1 MVFRKIKKFLS
12 ENPKEVKR
20 DNENTVKFIESGYT
34 INKNIEVNLTYLKE
48 ILGRNYDVVF
58 REYKIFNTGQTRI
71 FLSFANS
78 LVNLDRINQYIV
90 QPLVLKLE
98 KENYDKSALSSDIF
112 NVVNHKILNIADTKE
127 TQSMDSVIYAILSG
141 NTALF
146 IDGYDKVLIMN
157 TQGYEKRGIEEST
170 TERAIR
176 GSHEGF
182 TEDILVN
189 SSLIRRRLKNPN
201 FILEEF
207 TLGKQTHTTICIG
220 YIEGIVNPKIVE
232 EVKVRIK
239 RIDKDSILESG
250 YIEQLILDN
259 PFTIFPSVGNSENPD
274 TVAGKLLEGRVAI
287 FCDGTP
293 FVLTVP
299 LLFIENLQ
307 SREDYYSLPFLVSLI
322 RLLRGVCFIIAM
334 TAPAIYVA
342 LTTFHYEMIP
352 TVLIINMAAS
362 REGIPFPAAME
373 IIIIFTTFE
382 ILREATLR
390 MPKTIGTS
398 ISILGTLV
406 IGEAAV
412 RAGIMSNPAII
423 VMAITAIA
431 GYVCTPLMTI
441 NVILRLCFTL
451 LATLLG
457 IYGMMIGFFLLL
469 GHMCSLRSFGVAY
482 LTPIAPTIW
491 SDLKD
496 TLIRAPLWLMKSR
509 PNIANETN
517 LKRQATKLKPGPDN
531 SSKRGKDS

>member
-1 MVFRKIKKFLS
+1 MFTKIKKFLS
-12 ENPKEVKR
+12 QNPKEVKR
-20 DNENTVKFIESGYT
+20 DSENTVKFIESGYT

-58 REYKIFNTGQTRI
+58 REYKVFNIGQTRI
-71 FLSFANS
+71 FLSFASS
-78 LVNLDRINQYIV
+78 LVNLDTINQYIV
-90 QPLVLKLE
+90 QPLMLKLE
-98 KENYDKSALSSDIF
+98 KKDCDKITESSDIF
-112 NVVNHKILNIADTKE
+112 NVVNNNILNIADTKE
-127 TQSMDSVIYAILSG
+127 TQSMDNVIYAILSG
-141 NTALF
+141 KTALF

-157 TQGYEKRGIEEST
+157 TQGYEKRSVEESI
-170 TERAIR
+170 TERVVR

-189 SSLIRRRLKNPN
+189 SSLIRRRLNNPN

-220 YIEGIVNPKIVE
+220 YIEGIVNPKIIE
-232 EVKVRIK
+232 ELKIRIK
-239 RIDKDSILESG
+239 RIDIDSILESG
-250 YIEQLILDN
+250 YIEQFITDN
-259 PFTIFPSVGNSENPD
+259 PLSIFPNVGNSENPD
-274 TVAGKLLEGRVAI
+274 VIAGKLLEGRVAI

-293 FVLTVP
+293 VVLTVP

-307 SREDYYSLPFLVSLI
+307 SREDYYSLPFLTSFVRMIRFLCLLI
-322 RLLRGVCFIIAM
+322 AA
-334 TAPAIYVA
+334 TAPAAYVA

-362 REGIPFPAAME
+362 REGIPFSSAME
-373 IIIIFTTFE
+373 IIIIFITFE
-382 ILREATLR
+382 ILKEATLR

-406 IGEAAV
+406 LGEAAV
-412 RAGIMSNPAII
+412 RSGIMSNPAVI
-423 VMAITAIA
+423 VMAITAIS

-441 NVILRLCFTL
+441 NVILRFFFIA

-457 IYGMMIGFFLLL
+457 IYGMMIGSFLLL

-482 LTPIAPTIW
+482 LTPIAPTVW
-491 SDLKD
+491 SGLKD
-496 TLIRAPLWLMKSR
+496 TLIRVPLWLMKSR

-517 LKRQATKLKPGPDN
+517 LKRQATQLKPGPDN
-531 SSKRGKDS
+531 SNRKGKDS